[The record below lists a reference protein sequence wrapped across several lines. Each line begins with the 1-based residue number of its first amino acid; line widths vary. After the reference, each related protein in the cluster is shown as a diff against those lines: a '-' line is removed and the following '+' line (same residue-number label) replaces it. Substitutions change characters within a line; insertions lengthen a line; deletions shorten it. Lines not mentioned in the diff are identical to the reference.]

1 MSAWEPV
8 TSTPRPAWAC
18 GPVRTGG
25 RKLVF
30 RNEGIGQPRL
40 ESMEISTKFT
50 FGIELELF
58 FPSSTDAD
66 QIRNAMEAAYLTEWR

>member
-1 MSAWEPV
+1 M
-8 TSTPRPAWAC
+8 
-18 GPVRTGG
+18 
-25 RKLVF
+25 F